1 MNEAKKW
8 RMGCL
13 VLVAL
18 FCIGT
23 GLVVVLGAFSFF
35 GGANKSLSMFSGDQ
49 IGIIRV
55 SDIIISSEEI
65 VEGIYKLK
73 KEESI
78 KALVIRLNS
87 PGGGVAASQEIYEA
101 VLDFK
106 KSGKKVIIS
115 MGGIAASGAYYIA
128 CAGDTVIANPGT
140 ITGSIGVI
148 FQFPY
153 FQKLFKKIG
162 VEMEV
167 IKSGDFKDAGSPHRK
182 MSKKE
187 RAVFQ
192 QLIDDTWMQFVEAVS
207 NGRGI
212 PIESV
217 KKLAD
222 GRIFSGKQALAVGLV
237 DQLGTFEFA
246 KGVARKAAG
255 LSDDAK
261 TFEFHRKKAFWE
273 RVMGDLGSFLP
284 VPQKR
289 APNGLLYLFLQ

>member
-1 MNEAKKW
+1 
-8 RMGCL
+8 MGCL